1 MIRVPRGRS
10 SGWISGNAWV
20 TRSSS
25 RLRCSRTMPSGA
37 VRSNT
42 HPHTKSDDSSR
53 STTSDSADSIVT
65 CISLDHEP
73 SALRPWRLAR
83 TRSPKYAATSSALH
97 SVPSRTHE
105 ENRRLSGIA
114 VRKTPMS

>member
-1 MIRVPRGRS
+1 
-10 SGWISGNAWV
+10 
-20 TRSSS
+20 
-25 RLRCSRTMPSGA
+25 MPSGA

-42 HPHTKSDDSSR
+42 QPATKSLDSSR

-73 SALRPWRLAR
+73 SALSPSRLAR

-97 SVPSRTHE
+97 AVPSRTHD
-105 ENRRLSGIA
+105 ENSRLSGIA
-114 VRKTPMS
+114 VTKIPISWGISATACSM